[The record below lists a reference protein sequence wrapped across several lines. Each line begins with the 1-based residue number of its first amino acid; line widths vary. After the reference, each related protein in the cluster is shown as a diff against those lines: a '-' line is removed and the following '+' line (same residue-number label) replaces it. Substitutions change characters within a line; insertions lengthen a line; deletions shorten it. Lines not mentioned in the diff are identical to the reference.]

1 MAIIKYIIADDHK
14 IFRQGLKL
22 SIMDD
27 HKLKCVG
34 EAANGEEVLELLPK
48 QKPDV
53 ILLDIKM
60 PGMDGIATLNHI
72 REMAL
77 DVKVIIV
84 TMFEDDHFII
94 HLMEAGA
101 NGYLFKSAEPEEI
114 KTAIKTVFEHGY
126 YFNDQVST
134 VMLKTIVKKDDKKNK
149 PQIKLN
155 ERELQVLKL
164 ICEERTAQEIG
175 QQIFLSAR
183 TVEGIKSSLI
193 EKLDVRNTTG
203 LVVYALRNGIV
214 E

>member
-114 KTAIKTVFEHGY
+114 KTAIKAVFEHGY

-175 QQIFLSAR
+175 QQIYLSAR